1 MPTSSKSPCVSSPS
15 HPPEQ
20 TWARKSAKLL
30 AAIALLA
37 TTSFGA
43 TAAEQSYTITFKNG
57 DSNNGSA
64 ITTTTQTSTLCD
76 EGAEYLASV
85 ASANNASIGLY
96 GLKLGTNGGNG
107 SIKFNVATKGQQI
120 PTKVEIQISANKNA
134 STRVFEFNGNTF
146 KCPENTYKNDKYYTC
161 VVNSFTGNLT
171 TIELKK
177 SATSGEGWVFVKT
190 IKVYYAGS
198 TELGEIMYGSE
209 AANNKELSGFKGDVF
224 TFSADNAENMTI
236 TVDPANTG
244 VVSSFENGSISW
256 TAPAVEEETP
266 VMLTVKA
273 TKGAAEKEATVMVTI
288 NKAPLCT
295 MPPVFTP
302 GVGTITKGSTV
313 TITCENAKQ
322 IKYWISENADD
333 AEADAQTVD
342 APAKVTIN
350 QNCYLHACGINA
362 DGIAGETSSVQY
374 TVTEPTT
381 AEFDFT
387 NAESINAAEGSTGIE
402 ASNGQNDTSKNNL
415 DCKSLTKNGITLSFS
430 VGANAYGNKPRWWEK
445 VASQGGGTEL
455 RIYTD
460 NTLTVTA
467 ENGKKLSK
475 ITMNGKVAMTAS
487 AGTISNGVWTPS
499 ASVQTIARAEG
510 DITSVIL
517 TPTSTCN
524 ISSIAVDYAT
534 STPTGIAGIEAED
547 GEAVYFNLQGVRVQN
562 PENGIFIRVQ
572 NGKAVKIMK

>member
-1 MPTSSKSPCVSSPS
+1 
-15 HPPEQ
+15 
-20 TWARKSAKLL
+20 
-30 AAIALLA
+30 
-37 TTSFGA
+37 
-43 TAAEQSYTITFKNG
+43 
-57 DSNNGSA
+57 
-64 ITTTTQTSTLCD
+64 
-76 EGAEYLASV
+76 
-85 ASANNASIGLY
+85 
-96 GLKLGTNGGNG
+96 
-107 SIKFNVATKGQQI
+107 
-120 PTKVEIQISANKNA
+120 
-134 STRVFEFNGNTF
+134 
-146 KCPENTYKNDKYYTC
+146 
-161 VVNSFTGNLT
+161 
-171 TIELKK
+171 
-177 SATSGEGWVFVKT
+177 
-190 IKVYYAGS
+190 
-198 TELGEIMYGSE
+198 MYGSE

-244 VVSSFENGSISW
+244 IVSSFENGSISW

-381 AEFDFT
+381 AVFDFT
-387 NAESINAAEGSTGIE
+387 NEDNINAAYQGEGTLTPATS
-402 ASNGQNDTSKNNL
+402 SNDTNL
-415 DCKSLTKNGITLSFS
+415 DGVTLKANGISVTFTDAGGIKVRWWKSTSTSDLRLYGSDYMTFTADNGLKLESITFTISSVSSSNLDLTAS
-430 VGANAYGNKPRWWEK
+430 VGNNISKTN
-445 VASQGGGTEL
+445 TEW
-455 RIYTD
+455 TP
-460 NTLTVTA
+460 
-467 ENGKKLSK
+467 
-475 ITMNGKVAMTAS
+475 AS
-487 AGTISNGVWTPS
+487 ATETILRA
-499 ASVQTIARAEG
+499 ASDVTTVKFTNNNAQSRIAKIEVA
-510 DITSVIL
+510 
-517 TPTSTCN
+517 
-524 ISSIAVDYAT
+524 YAP
-534 STPTGIAGIEAED
+534 STPTGISAIEAED

-572 NGKAVKIMK
+572 NGKAIKIMK

>member
-1 MPTSSKSPCVSSPS
+1 MI
-15 HPPEQ
+15 E
-20 TWARKSAKLL
+20 
-30 AAIALLA
+30 IIYA
-37 TTSFGA
+37 TTP
-43 TAAEQSYTITFKNG
+43 
-57 DSNNGSA
+57 
-64 ITTTTQTSTLCD
+64 
-76 EGAEYLASV
+76 V
-85 ASANNASIGLY
+85 
-96 GLKLGTNGGNG
+96 
-107 SIKFNVATKGQQI
+107 
-120 PTKVEIQISANKNA
+120 
-134 STRVFEFNGNTF
+134 
-146 KCPENTYKNDKYYTC
+146 
-161 VVNSFTGNLT
+161 
-171 TIELKK
+171 
-177 SATSGEGWVFVKT
+177 
-190 IKVYYAGS
+190 S
-198 TELGEIMYGSE
+198 TELGEVMYGDE
-209 AANNKELSGFKGDVF
+209 AANGQSETAYNGDVF
-224 TFSADNAENMTI
+224 TFTADNADSMSIKVGTEENPSI
-236 TVDPANTG
+236 TSDTN
-244 VVSSFENGSISW
+244 SISW
-256 TAPAVEEETP
+256 TAETP
-266 VMLTVKA
+266 VEDNTTYNLTISA
-273 TKGAAEKEATVMVTI
+273 TKGTETKTATFTVVVK
-288 NKAPLCT
+288 KAPLCT

-402 ASNGQNDTSKNNL
+402 ASNSQDDPDKNNL
-415 DCKSLTKNGITLSFS
+415 DGKSLTKNGITLSFS
-430 VGANAYGNKPRWWEK
+430 VGTNTNNEPRWWK
-445 VASQGGGTEL
+445 KTTNQGGGTEL
-455 RIYTD
+455 RIYTG

-475 ITMNGKVAMTAS
+475 ITMNGKVAMNAS
-487 AGTISNGVWTPS
+487 AGTIINGVWTPS

-510 DITSVIL
+510 DITSVVL

-534 STPTGIAGIEAED
+534 STPTGIAGIEAEN

-572 NGKAVKIMK
+572 NGKATKIMK